1 MRVTLIPGDGIGPEV
16 SDAMVRC
23 VDAVADIDWD
33 MQYSK
38 STEGLLESIKRNRV
52 AIKGPITTP
61 VGSGFR
67 SINVALRSALDLYA
81 SVRPAKIY
89 PGVKTPFHDV
99 DIVVIREN
107 LEDLYSGIEF
117 ERGKK
122 DTKSFI
128 AAVRKLT
135 GQKIRSDSGISVKS
149 ISVFNSRRIAEFAF
163 RYAVSSKR
171 KKVTAV
177 HKANIMKFS
186 DGLFLGVA
194 RSIARKYKRIE
205 FNERIVDNM
214 CMQLVQKPQDYDV
227 LVCPNL
233 YGDIISD
240 LCAGLVGGVG
250 VAPSAN
256 IGEKYAVF
264 EPVHGS
270 APKYAGKNKANP
282 SAMILAAVM
291 MLRHI
296 GERKAADKL
305 EKAVA
310 RVIKE
315 GKYVTYDIARKRPV
329 GTWQMADA
337 IIREVEK

>member
-1 MRVTLIPGDGIGPEV
+1 MRKITLIPGDGIGPEI
-16 SDAMVRC
+16 SEAMKRC
-23 VDAVADIDWD
+23 VGAVADIEWD
-33 MQYSK
+33 VQNFK
-38 STEGLLESIKRNRV
+38 DTAGLLDSIKRNRV
-52 AIKGPITTP
+52 AVKGPITTP

-89 PGVKTPFHDV
+89 PGVKTPFTKV

-107 LEDLYSGIEF
+107 LEDLYAGIEF
-117 ERGKK
+117 EKGAEAKK
-122 DTKSFI
+122 FI
-128 AAVRKLT
+128 AAVKKLT
-135 GQKIRSDSGISVKS
+135 GQKIREDSGISVKS
-149 ISVFNSRRIAEFAF
+149 ISTFNSRRIVEFAF
-163 RYAVSSKR
+163 RYAIANKR

-194 RSIARKYKRIE
+194 RSVARRYRKIKFE
-205 FNERIVDNM
+205 ERIVDNM
-214 CMQLVQKPQDYDV
+214 CMQLVQKPQQYDV

-240 LCAGLVGGVG
+240 LCAGLVGGLG

-264 EPVHGS
+264 ETVHGS

-282 SAMILAAVM
+282 AAMILASAM
-291 MLRHI
+291 MLCHI
-296 GERKAADKL
+296 GERKAADEL
-305 EKAVA
+305 EEAVA
-310 RVIKE
+310 KVIKD
-315 GKYVTYDIARKRPV
+315 GKHVTYDIARKRPS
-329 GTWQMADA
+329 GTRQMADA
-337 IIREVEK
+337 IIRELKK